1 MTLMIW
7 RSLMGIWTNFYTY
20 ASQKWAGIWKCGD
33 LYFSF
38 VLPNHTVSQSKMWPH
53 DHLRCIIWNDFW
65 GIRRLIRR
73 RSTQP
78 QDLRQIWQHS
88 QFFLLAIILCVC
100 WSAELLHNTT
110 QETGCYIFSE
120 ASDQN
125 QTLIRMLKD
134 VFLITSTKCFSLF
147 NPWAV
152 PFEGLRPWKYF
163 SALIIHHNIHIQSM

>member
-1 MTLMIW
+1 MIGPEFDHTNMLQLDDLDLTLMIW
-7 RSLMGIWTNFYTY
+7 RSLMD
-20 ASQKWAGIWKCGD
+20 IWKKIVLLICTFL
-33 LYFSF
+33 LYSQI
-38 VLPNHTVSQSKMWPH
+38 HTVSQSRRWPH
-53 DHLRCIIWNDFW
+53 DHLLCIIWNDFW

-134 VFLITSTKCFSLF
+134 VILITSTKCVSLF

-152 PFEGLRPWKYF
+152 PFEGLRPWR
-163 SALIIHHNIHIQSM
+163 